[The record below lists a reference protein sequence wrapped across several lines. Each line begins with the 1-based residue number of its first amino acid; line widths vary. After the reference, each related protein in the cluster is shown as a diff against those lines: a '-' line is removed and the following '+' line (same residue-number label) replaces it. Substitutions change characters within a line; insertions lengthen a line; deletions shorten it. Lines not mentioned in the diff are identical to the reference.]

1 MTSVPGVMPAVPPQE
16 PIQTNANV
24 DVTQGTIPA
33 GAGVD
38 QLPKPLMD
46 AILQAMAQKICTDS
60 QHSTDR
66 MKQILKEQE
75 QNRR

>member
-1 MTSVPGVMPAVPPQE
+1 MPAVPPQE
-16 PIQTNANV
+16 PIQTNSNV

>member
-1 MTSVPGVMPAVPPQE
+1 MTSVPGVTPAVPPQE
-16 PIQTNANV
+16 PIQTNSNV